1 MKPGHK
7 DFLSVLG
14 HLYLTSGKNAKA
26 RKVYEVL
33 HAEFPA
39 DRECAL
45 ALAFARL
52 ECGDAAGAVALA
64 DMLLST
70 HGGDGDQATSFA
82 RLVRARALW
91 AKGDRESARA
101 EMIRFFSS
109 RQSSAT
115 PAVPAVPRLRTGPAA
130 SNRRASV
137 QA

>member
-33 HAEFPA
+33 HAEFPE

-52 ECGDAAGAVALA
+52 ECGDANGAVILA
-64 DMLLST
+64 DMLLSADAP
-70 HGGDGDQATSFA
+70 DGAHATSFA

-109 RQSSAT
+109 RRPSAT
-115 PAVPAVPRLRTGPAA
+115 SSVPAVPRLRTGPGA